1 VRVDPRT
8 SSLRR
13 LAARTGRAALRLG
26 ESLLH
31 SDFLVLILAVVYALV
46 LAPLTPGFWSPGNAA
61 YLLLALLP
69 LLLVALGET
78 VVLIAGGIDLSL
90 PAVLGLSSVA
100 GAAVM
105 SADSGWLGGHALAV
119 PAGVAVMLVVGG
131 SVGLVNG
138 LAVSALRMPPFI
150 VTLTTMMFFSGV
162 AVWVT
167 QARTIGDLP
176 AAFNV
181 LGGQLLSAMIFAAAI
196 AIGLHLLLSCTL
208 AGRWFYAVGHNTRAA
223 LISGVPVG
231 AVTVAAYVISG
242 LLGAAGAILYT
253 AQAESGSAELGK
265 RLLLDVVGGAVI
277 GGTSL
282 FGGRGKVMWTLY
294 GVLFI
299 KLIDN
304 SLNLLGL
311 SHFTI
316 MMVKGTVILAAAGLD
331 GLRRRGTGGGV

>member
-1 VRVDPRT
+1 MDPRT
-8 SSLRR
+8 PGLRR
-13 LAARTGRAALRLG
+13 LAALIWQTTRRLG
-26 ESLLH
+26 VSLLH
-31 SDFLVLILAVVYALV
+31 SDFLVLILAAAYALA
-46 LAPLTPGFWSPGNAA
+46 LAPLTPGFWSTGNAV

-69 LLLVALGET
+69 LFLVALGET
-78 VVLIAGGIDLSL
+78 VVLITGGIDLSL

-119 PAGVAVMLVVGG
+119 PAGLAVMLAVGSG
-131 SVGLVNG
+131 VGLVNG
-138 LAVSALRMPPFI
+138 LAVSVLRMPPFI
-150 VTLTTMMFFSGV
+150 VTLTTMMFFGGV

-167 QARTIGDLP
+167 QAKTIGDLP

-181 LGGQLLSAMIFAAAI
+181 LGAELSSALVFATAV
-196 AIGLHLLLSCTL
+196 AIGLHLLLSRTL
-208 AGRWFYAVGHNTRAA
+208 VGRWFYAVGHNARAA
-223 LISGVPVG
+223 LISGVPVM

-242 LLGAAGAILYT
+242 LLGSAGAFLYT
-253 AQAESGSAELGK
+253 AQAESGSPELGK

-282 FGGRGKVMWTLY
+282 FGGRGKVVWTLY

-316 MMVKGTVILAAAGLD
+316 MMVKGGVILAAAGMD
-331 GLRRRGTGGGV
+331 GLRRRSGGGDA